1 MKKTYTKP
9 YLVVESFQ
17 LDAAIA
23 ASCSPTKGSLGY
35 SVNTCTLS
43 DEKGTY
49 APTLHVLG
57 LACGSVG
64 EVDIV
69 NPKPGSDENDGYCYH
84 GPTHDVAEM
93 FMNS

>member
-9 YLVVESFQ
+9 YIAVESFQ

-69 NPKPGSDENDGYCYH
+69 TSGSDENDLYCYH
-84 GPTHDVAEM
+84 GPTINVTEL